1 MYVYDFTGRAEEQHK
16 RNITFEDVRHM
27 YETRK
32 SWDCGMSDMLR
43 YGIIK
48 SMGWKYVFHDELKKF
63 VVKQYGSWHEY
74 FAPNKTLLR
83 KALYGRVERIVQI

>member
-1 MYVYDFTGRAEEQHK
+1 MYVYDFTGHAKEQDK
-16 RNITFEDVRHM
+16 RDFDFE
-27 YETRK
+27 Y
-32 SWDCGMSDMLR
+32 
-43 YGIIK
+43 IK
-48 SMGWKYVFHDELKKF
+48 KFFNNKGGSTAHEVMTTGCVKFLGWKYVFHDELKKY